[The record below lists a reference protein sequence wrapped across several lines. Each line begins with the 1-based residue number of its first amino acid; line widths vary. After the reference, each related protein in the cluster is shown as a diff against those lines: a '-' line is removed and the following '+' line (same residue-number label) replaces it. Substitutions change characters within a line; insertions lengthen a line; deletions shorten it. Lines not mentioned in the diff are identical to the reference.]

1 MCAHLK
7 RWLLIGTLMTVAG
20 CMMNS
25 YDTSQLPA
33 STENIAW
40 LTPIPEFT
48 LPASTP
54 DPSCVA
60 PCFLGIRPGQ
70 TTITETLALLKATTI
85 QVGQNDALR
94 WKTLVPAR
102 PWRPEARIFTNFIWF
117 KQGVVSSIQI
127 VEQGEIS
134 FKEIVD
140 EYGAPSAI
148 AIGKP
153 GGGVTLLDFILIYPS
168 RGLAFLGRKEPISD
182 DKAIEFTP
190 TSDILLATKIYFPP
204 MLPTDLSQK
213 YIGSWAASSLIGLYP
228 WPGFGR
234 SVYMNETQN

>member
-1 MCAHLK
+1 MYAHLM
-7 RWLLIGTLMTVAG
+7 RWLLVGTLMTVAG
-20 CMMNS
+20 CMVNS
-25 YDTSQLPA
+25 SDTGQPPVSIE
-33 STENIAW
+33 TVAW
-40 LTPIPEFT
+40 LTPTPEFT

-60 PCFLGIRPGQ
+60 PCFFGIRPGQ

-85 QVGQNDALR
+85 QVGQNDVLR
-94 WKTLVPAR
+94 WKTLAPAR
-102 PWRPEARIFTNFIWF
+102 PWRPEARTFTNFIWF

-127 VEQGEIS
+127 VEQREIS

-140 EYGAPSAI
+140 EYGEPSAV

-168 RGLAFLGRKEPISD
+168 QGLAFLGRKEPVSD

-204 MLPTDLSQK
+204 MSPTALSQK
-213 YIGSWAASSLIGLYP
+213 YVGSWAASSLIGLYP
-228 WPGFGR
+228 WLGFGK
-234 SVYMNETQN
+234 SVYMNGKQN